1 MQETDLHYP
10 PDACPFC
17 GIAAAYP
24 FPSSQGL
31 WSKKEEA
38 LGDAVPEE
46 EECGVERTSPSS
58 FLVMRSRDVV
68 AFLDILPMTG
78 GEFLPFFLLAIGKG
92 SVLGRWRACWGSEV
106 LDGAEEFRTN
116 RDWEGERNNSE
127 VYKELTPGTII
138 QVIS

>member
-17 GIAAAYP
+17 GIASAYP

-46 EECGVERTSPSS
+46 DECGVERTSPSS
-58 FLVMRSRDVV
+58 FLVMRSRDVI

-78 GEFLPFFLLAIGKG
+78 GEFHSSSSFGDWERSKIGTVEGMLRKL
-92 SVLGRWRACWGSEV
+92 SARWWVWAEWSRA
-106 LDGAEEFRTN
+106 R
-116 RDWEGERNNSE
+116 RDWEGGE
-127 VYKELTPGTII
+127 TIAKHAK
-138 QVIS
+138 S

>member
-38 LGDAVPEE
+38 LGNAVPEE

-78 GEFLPFFLLAIGKG
+78 GEFLLFLFFGGWKRVSVG
-92 SVLGRWRACWGSEV
+92 SVESILR
-106 LDGAEEFRTN
+106 
-116 RDWEGERNNSE
+116 
-127 VYKELTPGTII
+127 
-138 QVIS
+138 

>member
-31 WSKKEEA
+31 WSKKEEV

-78 GEFLPFFLLAIGKG
+78 GEFLCIFSFFWR
-92 SVLGRWRACWGSEV
+92 LGEGWGWDGGECVEV
-106 LDGAEEFRTN
+106 AKCSIVGLG
-116 RDWEGERNNSE
+116 
-127 VYKELTPGTII
+127 
-138 QVIS
+138 